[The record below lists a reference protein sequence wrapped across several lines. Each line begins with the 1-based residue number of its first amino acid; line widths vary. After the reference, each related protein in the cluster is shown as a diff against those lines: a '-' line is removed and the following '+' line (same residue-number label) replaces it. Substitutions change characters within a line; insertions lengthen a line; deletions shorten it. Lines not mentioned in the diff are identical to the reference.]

1 MSIIWS
7 STIDHVMIL
16 TGPTPT
22 TFLRCS
28 ANACPKFKISLH
40 NNSNE
45 LALPLLMNGN
55 HISLSLSYSL
65 THSFYKKVYVQDK
78 LCLQRTCKSL
88 QFFCH
93 VQWYI
98 ICRDT
103 NDFWAFTALLLKL
116 DERTFWNIQYSGNI
130 LVYHHYYA
138 CIYAYRTTVMP
149 NAA

>member
-1 MSIIWS
+1 MSIIWG

-28 ANACPKFKISLH
+28 ANACPKLKISLH

-55 HISLSLSYSL
+55 HISLSLSYSH
-65 THSFYKKVYVQDK
+65 THSFNRNVYVRDT

-98 ICRDT
+98 ICRAT
-103 NDFWAFTALLLKL
+103 NVFWGFTALLLKP
-116 DERTFWNIQYSGNI
+116 DKRTFWNIQCSGNI
-130 LVYHHYYA
+130 LVYHYHYAY
-138 CIYAYRTTVMP
+138 IYAYRTTVMS
-149 NAA
+149 NTA